1 MQPRTR
7 KFVTGGFAGAAL
19 AMAALCVA
27 SAPAAAR
34 LTGDALQ
41 AFIETSIKS
50 CSDSIHKTHPQVS
63 AKTVEIYCRC
73 MAEAEVDITTDA
85 DIEYMGTHREP
96 TKDYAARIR
105 ALAPAC
111 NAKAGVK

>member
-1 MQPRTR
+1 M
-7 KFVTGGFAGAAL
+7 KCKSVVASAAL
-19 AMAALCVA
+19 ALATLSVA

-34 LTGDALQ
+34 LAGEELR

-50 CSDSIHKTHPQVS
+50 CSDSVHKNHPNVP
-63 AKTVEIYCRC
+63 AKTVEIYCSC
-73 MAEAEVDITTDA
+73 MADAEVDITTDA
-85 DIEYMGTHREP
+85 DIEYMGTHDAP
-96 TKDYAARIR
+96 TQDYRARVR